1 MPTFPYKHDVF
12 ISHAVEDKI
21 GIAND
26 LCRELRSRGLKV
38 WYSSEDIPYI
48 GKLSQSITDAMNASQ
63 FAVVIFSPTYLTKDW
78 TMAECY
84 HFWARDGKEKPPFVV
99 LPVYYQVT
107 AEDVGK
113 KILLLGDRFSIN
125 ANKGVTEVA
134 DKIYGYVTKRTI
146 QIRRGRQLSASLVLT
161 LLLITLV
168 AFKYIKSIVD
178 EGLPTAR
185 DIEQVI
191 ARHIDDIHSKKIDV
205 TNGLFRFTSTGAPGK
220 FIDSV
225 YSAYSQAHSHYRN
238 EYEFHNGFEAIRAK
252 KNVNA
257 ALQTDVESLSPGNNY
272 GMDSATIVYTPM
284 FERKVIYTFMNLTP
298 VVREI
303 DVISE
308 KEDFYTVTVSYK
320 NNIRQVEVSLQFPK
334 DENDTK
340 RHKMVM
346 RGFKP
351 KETYHVFRS
360 DGTWKIREITADSSE
375 TNM

>member
-1 MPTFPYKHDVF
+1 
-12 ISHAVEDKI
+12 
-21 GIAND
+21 
-26 LCRELRSRGLKV
+26 
-38 WYSSEDIPYI
+38 
-48 GKLSQSITDAMNASQ
+48 
-63 FAVVIFSPTYLTKDW
+63 
-78 TMAECY
+78 
-84 HFWARDGKEKPPFVV
+84 

-107 AEDVGK
+107 AEDVSK
-113 KILLLGDRFSIN
+113 KILLLGDRFSVN
-125 ANKGVTEVA
+125 TGKGVTEVA

-146 QIRRGRQLSASLVLT
+146 QIRRRRQVSASVALT
-161 LLLITLV
+161 LLLIALV
-168 AFKYIKSIVD
+168 GFIFLKSVID
-178 EGLPTAR
+178 DGLPTAV

-191 ARHIDDIHSKKIDV
+191 ARHIDDIHGKKIDV

-225 YSAYSQAHSHYRN
+225 YSAYSEANAHYRN
-238 EYEFHNGFEAIRAK
+238 EYEFQNGFEAIRAK

-257 ALQTDVESLSPGNNY
+257 ALQTDVESLSPDNNY

-284 FERKVIYTFMNLTP
+284 LNRKVVYTFMNLTP

-303 DVISE
+303 DVLSE
-308 KEDFYTVTVSYK
+308 KEDFYTVTVNYK
-320 NNIRQVEVSLQFPK
+320 NNIRQVEVSLTFPK
-334 DENDTK
+334 DKKDTK
-340 RHKMVM
+340 RHKMLM